1 MDGDHFLPVL
11 SNFFWGPYPKW
22 HNSQVNLIP
31 TVIEHSKQAG
41 ATQSYDLYSKLFK
54 ERVLFVGDDEG
65 VMTVDS
71 ANVIIASL
79 LYLDSIDPGKEISM
93 YINSP
98 GGLVTAGMAVYDTM
112 QYIKS
117 PIVTICVG
125 MAMSFGAIL
134 LASGTK
140 GKRFALT
147 NSRIMIHQPLTGG
160 VGGQATDIYIE
171 AQEILHNKQK
181 LAEILAH
188 HTGQTVKKIIAD
200 FERNYYLSAEEAK
213 EYGLIDAVISR
224 PPKVKLDGK

>member
-1 MDGDHFLPVL
+1 VFPGINTFLWAV
-11 SNFFWGPYPKW
+11 PKC
-22 HNSQVNLIP
+22 HNRPVNLIP
-31 TVIEHSKQAG
+31 TIIEHSKQAG

-71 ANVIIASL
+71 ANIIIASL

-98 GGLVTAGMAVYDTM
+98 GGLITAGLAVYDTM

-125 MAMSFGAIL
+125 MAMSFGAVL

-147 NSRIMIHQPLTGG
+147 NSRIMIHQPLMGG
-160 VGGQATDIYIE
+160 LSGQATDIYIE
-171 AQEILHNKQK
+171 AQEILHNKK
-181 LAEILAH
+181 ELAEILAH
-188 HTGQTVKKIIAD
+188 HTGQTVKKIID
-200 FERNYYLSAEEAK
+200 DSERNFYLSAEEAK
-213 EYGLIDAVISR
+213 EYGLIDAVITR
-224 PPKVKLDGK
+224 PPKIKL